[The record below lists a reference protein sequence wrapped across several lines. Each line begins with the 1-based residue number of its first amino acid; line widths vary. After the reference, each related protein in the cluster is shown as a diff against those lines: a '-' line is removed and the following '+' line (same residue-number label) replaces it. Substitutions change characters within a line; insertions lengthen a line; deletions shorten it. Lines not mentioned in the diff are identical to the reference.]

1 MINFIMGLSFITEG
15 AIPSAA
21 SDPLHVSQD
30 CVIESETS
38 NFTDDKGMAELQIS
52 GSFTDGYRKILR
64 GEHRMQVYSG
74 KSVFGGIAIGK
85 ISVYKK
91 NEQQVK
97 RVRTED
103 TKGELARYEAA
114 KAAAVE
120 QLQELYQKALKE
132 VGEANAAI
140 FEIHQI
146 MLDDGD
152 YNESV
157 ENIIETQKVN
167 AEYAVAVTGD
177 NFAQMFRAMD
187 DDYMR
192 ERAADVKDISE
203 RVLSVLH
210 GGQKRKVVTDEPVI
224 IVADDLAPSETVQLE
239 KDMVLSFVTVHG
251 SVNSH
256 TAILARTMAIP
267 ALIGTEELPLDDTVD
282 GKLAVVDGLNGK
294 IYVEPDAQTLE
305 EMKKRQQ
312 AEQEKKELLQL
323 LKGKENVTLDGKK
336 IMLYAN
342 IGNIKDL
349 ATVIQND
356 AGGIGLFRSEFIYL
370 EKDQYP
376 TEEEQFSIY
385 KTAVETM
392 AGKRVI
398 IRTLDIGAD
407 KQCEYFGMDKEE
419 NPALGYRAIRIC
431 LTRPEIFKTQL
442 RALFRASAYGNLAI
456 MYPMITSLWEV
467 KRIKEIVEEV
477 KAELTAEQLEFG
489 NPQQGIM
496 IETPA
501 AVMMSG
507 ELAKEVDFFSIGTND
522 LTQYTLAID
531 RQNPKLDKFYDAHH
545 PAVLSMIRM
554 TVENAHKAGIWAGIC
569 GELGADTSL
578 TKEFLAMGVD
588 ELSVSPGSILPIRKI
603 ILETDIENR

>member
-1 MINFIMGLSFITEG
+1 
-15 AIPSAA
+15 
-21 SDPLHVSQD
+21 
-30 CVIESETS
+30 
-38 NFTDDKGMAELQIS
+38 
-52 GSFTDGYRKILR
+52 
-64 GEHRMQVYSG
+64 MQVYSG

-140 FEIHQI
+140 FEIHQM

-203 RVLSVLH
+203 RVLSVLN
-210 GGQKRKVVTDEPVI
+210 GGQKGKVVTDEPVI

-305 EMKKRQQ
+305 EMKKRRQ
-312 AEQEKKELLQL
+312 AELEKKELLQL

-370 EKDQYP
+370 EKDRYP

-407 KQCEYFGMDKEE
+407 KQCEYFKMDKEE

-531 RQNPKLDKFYDAHH
+531 RQNPKLDAFYDAHH

-588 ELSVSPGSILPIRKI
+588 ELSVSPGSVLPIRKI
-603 ILETDIENR
+603 ILETNVESIRREYADGKTI

>member
-1 MINFIMGLSFITEG
+1 
-15 AIPSAA
+15 
-21 SDPLHVSQD
+21 
-30 CVIESETS
+30 
-38 NFTDDKGMAELQIS
+38 
-52 GSFTDGYRKILR
+52 
-64 GEHRMQVYSG
+64 MQVYSG
-74 KSVFGGIAIGK
+74 KSVFRGIAIGK
-85 ISVYKK
+85 ISVYRK

-103 TKGELARYEAA
+103 TKGELARYEVA

-140 FEIHQI
+140 FEIHQM

-256 TAILARTMAIP
+256 TAILARTMAVP

-305 EMKKRQQ
+305 EMQKRQQ

-370 EKDQYP
+370 EKDRYP

-477 KAELTAEQLEFG
+477 KAELNAEQLEFD

-603 ILETDIENR
+603 ILETDTENR

>member
-1 MINFIMGLSFITEG
+1 
-15 AIPSAA
+15 
-21 SDPLHVSQD
+21 
-30 CVIESETS
+30 
-38 NFTDDKGMAELQIS
+38 
-52 GSFTDGYRKILR
+52 
-64 GEHRMQVYSG
+64 MQVYSG

-140 FEIHQI
+140 FEIHQM

-305 EMKKRQQ
+305 EMKKRRQ

-407 KQCEYFGMDKEE
+407 KQCEYFKMDKEE